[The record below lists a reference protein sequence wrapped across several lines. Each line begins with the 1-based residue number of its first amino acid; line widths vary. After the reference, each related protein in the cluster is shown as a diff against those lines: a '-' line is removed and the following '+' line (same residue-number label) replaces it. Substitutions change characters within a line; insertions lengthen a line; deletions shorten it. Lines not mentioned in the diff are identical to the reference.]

1 METESVKKPMMYK
14 LTPTPNNVDGDQG
27 IMSFRKSGFNQR
39 LQSFMDQPMDPELEH
54 KFAAALLEMKFYAP
68 VQTGRRKA
76 SAKQPQPAFTLSVA
90 VTTYLADGQKYIP
103 VFTDL
108 TKMQT
113 FLAGSP
119 NMVPFRSF
127 EFTSK
132 ELMAEA
138 DQFNLSGILINPGDQ
153 SFPLTRE
160 YWDYIHKV
168 APVVASKNL
177 DDDFMFKLINPT
189 PTKLQAALSRSLK
202 HVRKAEAA
210 WLVKLKPK
218 DDQNYQY
225 AVIVDY
231 KGKPENFEAKVSRKL
246 AIAAHRYIPYGADII
261 VGRLTGKIGSE
272 IKHDVDAFYKRSG
285 WLS

>member
-1 METESVKKPMMYK
+1 MMENDSVSQNRPAED
-14 LTPTPNNVDGDQG
+14 LTPTKPKSEG
-27 IMSFRKSGFNQR
+27 IMSFKKLGFNQR

-76 SAKQPQPAFTLSVA
+76 SARQPQPAFTLSVA

-108 TKMQT
+108 AKMQA

-119 NMVPFRSF
+119 NMAPFRSF
-127 EFTSK
+127 EFTSN

-138 DQFNLSGILINPGDQ
+138 DQFNLKGILINPGDQ
-153 SFPLTRE
+153 SFPLTQE

-168 APVVASKNL
+168 APVVASKNQA
-177 DDDFMFKLINPT
+177 DDFMFKVINPT
-189 PTKLQAALSRSLK
+189 PTKLQDALSRALR
-202 HVRKAEAA
+202 HVHKVQAA
-210 WLVKLKPK
+210 WLVMLKPK
-218 DDQNYQY
+218 NETSYQY

-231 KGKPENFEAKVSRKL
+231 RGKPEVFEAKVSRKL
-246 AIAAHRYIPYGADII
+246 AIAAHRYLPYGADII
-261 VGRLTGKIGSE
+261 VGRMVGRLGE
-272 IKHDVDAFYKRSG
+272 AIKHDVDSFYKRSG
-285 WLS
+285 WLA